1 MVREDKTGRG
11 RREGSRR
18 KVGSRRHNGDVKGRR
33 VKRNRAKHILIRS
46 VFIFFD
52 RGYETRRSGAR
63 ATGDRSV
70 RGCDTP
76 PRRSCRRR
84 RRRRRR
90 HWGRSRRV
98 SRGWSQ
104 GCRRAIHQL
113 KIKVLQQRAIGWHMP
128 QLLSAVTDRT
138 EPPILDGNAKLA
150 FPILTGISV
159 GRVSKKKIVRAES
172 AILIST
178 KIVLDD
184 ILDILIT
191 LGIFDLRKLEG
202 FRLA

>member
-1 MVREDKTGRG
+1 
-11 RREGSRR
+11 
-18 KVGSRRHNGDVKGRR
+18 
-33 VKRNRAKHILIRS
+33 
-46 VFIFFD
+46 
-52 RGYETRRSGAR
+52 
-63 ATGDRSV
+63 
-70 RGCDTP
+70 
-76 PRRSCRRR
+76 
-84 RRRRRR
+84 
-90 HWGRSRRV
+90 
-98 SRGWSQ
+98 
-104 GCRRAIHQL
+104 
-113 KIKVLQQRAIGWHMP
+113 MP
-128 QLLSAVTDRT
+128 QLPSAVTDGT

>member
-1 MVREDKTGRG
+1 
-11 RREGSRR
+11 
-18 KVGSRRHNGDVKGRR
+18 
-33 VKRNRAKHILIRS
+33 
-46 VFIFFD
+46 
-52 RGYETRRSGAR
+52 
-63 ATGDRSV
+63 
-70 RGCDTP
+70 
-76 PRRSCRRR
+76 
-84 RRRRRR
+84 
-90 HWGRSRRV
+90 
-98 SRGWSQ
+98 
-104 GCRRAIHQL
+104 
-113 KIKVLQQRAIGWHMP
+113 MP